1 MVRLDRRKIFFVE
14 GLVRHWYGLAGKIVE
29 YHPQRYV
36 RDMWMS
42 CFGTWFSGGL
52 AELGNGWT

>member
-1 MVRLDRRKIFFVE
+1 MDRSKIFFVE

-36 RDMWMS
+36 RDVD
-42 CFGTWFSGGL
+42 
-52 AELGNGWT
+52 ELLWNMV